1 MCNIIT
7 TDNSVFLSTFD
18 SVYWVYEKFFPGLKY
33 KDRDVRLITLNVEA
47 CYLDFIFELS
57 WTSVVVSCR
66 VEFRVRITV
75 LRHVEFHV

>member
-57 WTSVVVSCR
+57 
-66 VEFRVRITV
+66 
-75 LRHVEFHV
+75 